1 MTSGVV
7 GGSIKLTRQ
16 SQINYQISQI
26 HSAQELSAVA
36 VSVGLAQNLAALRA
50 LATSGIQAGHMKLQ
64 YRSLALS
71 VGAADSEVAPLVAR
85 MEAAPQVNTAVAT
98 QLLTQLRKEE
108 RNAGKV

>member
-1 MTSGVV
+1 M
-7 GGSIKLTRQ
+7 
-16 SQINYQISQI
+16 
-26 HSAQELSAVA
+26 A

-71 VGAADSEVAPLVAR
+71 VGATDSEVAPLVAQL
-85 MEAAPQVNTAVAT
+85 ETAPQVNTAVAT
-98 QLLTQLRKEE
+98 QLWAQLRKEE